1 MQPNELNEL
10 VRQIIN
16 DKHESNNIE
25 LKSAENGCPKKLY
38 DTLSSFSNQDEGG
51 IIIFG
56 IDEKKDYS
64 LVGVYDA
71 QDLQTQINNQCKSM
85 EPIVRPLITIS
96 KIDSKFIL
104 SAEIPGIE
112 ISERPCYYKGKGR
125 ITGSYI
131 RCGDADEQMTDYEIY
146 SYEAY
151 RKKYQDDVRTVE
163 GASFDIINTA
173 LFEKYKANCK
183 NDKPHISNVTDE
195 QFNELM
201 SITKNKKLTIS
212 SIMMFGIYPQ
222 AFFPQLSI
230 VATAIYGTEMGEL
243 GKNGER
249 FIDNKRIEGPITD
262 MIDSAIKFVRNNMRL
277 RTVINPQTGK
287 RTDSFEYPMTAVRE
301 VIVNAIVHR
310 DYSMHT
316 EGMPIQ
322 ITIYSNRLEVKN
334 PGGLYGRLKLD
345 QLGKVQP
352 DTRNPVLATMMETMK
367 LTENRYSGIPTIRSE
382 MEKSGLPAPLF
393 EDRRGNFCV
402 TLYNNREYAECPDKS
417 KNGILE
423 FCSVPRTRNEI
434 AAYVGVSTV
443 SYAIQK
449 YIKPLIES
457 GEIDITNKEKPN
469 SPDQTYYTKADS

>member
-1 MQPNELNEL
+1 
-10 VRQIIN
+10 
-16 DKHESNNIE
+16 
-25 LKSAENGCPKKLY
+25 
-38 DTLSSFSNQDEGG
+38 
-51 IIIFG
+51 
-56 IDEKKDYS
+56 
-64 LVGVYDA
+64 
-71 QDLQTQINNQCKSM
+71 M
-85 EPIVRPLITIS
+85 EPIVSPLITIS

-104 SAEIPGIE
+104 SAEMPGIE

-183 NDKPHISNVTDE
+183 NGKPHISNVTDE

-230 VATAIYGTEMGEL
+230 VATAIYGTEMGNL

-367 LTENRYSGIPTIRSE
+367 LTENRYSGIPTICSG

-402 TLYNNREYAECPDKS
+402 TLYNNREYAEHPDKS

-443 SYAIQK
+443 SYAIK
-449 YIKPLIES
+449 NTLS
-457 GEIDITNKEKPN
+457 R
-469 SPDQTYYTKADS
+469 SLKAAR

>member
-1 MQPNELNEL
+1 MQPNELKDL
-10 VRQIIN
+10 VKQIML

-25 LKSAENGCPKKLY
+25 LKAAKDGCPKKLY
-38 DTLSSFSNQDEGG
+38 DTLSSFSNQDDGG
-51 IIIFG
+51 IIVFG
-56 IDEKKDYS
+56 IDEKSDYS

-71 QDLQTQINNQCKSM
+71 QDLQSQINNQCKSM

-96 KIDSKFIL
+96 KIDEKFVL

-125 ITGSYI
+125 ISGSYI

-151 RKKYQDDVRTVE
+151 RKKYQDDVRTVD
-163 GASFDIINTA
+163 GVSFDVINMA
-173 LFEKYKANCK
+173 LFEEYKINCK
-183 NDKPHISNVTDE
+183 RDKPHISTVTDK

-201 SITKNKKLTIS
+201 SITKNGKLTIS
-212 SIMMFGIYPQ
+212 SIIMFGIYPQ
-222 AFFPQLSI
+222 SFFPQLSI
-230 VATAIYGTEMGEL
+230 IATAIYGTEMGEL

-249 FIDNKRIEGPITD
+249 FVDNKRIEGSISD
-262 MIDSAIKFVRNNMRL
+262 MIDSAIQFVRNNMRVS
-277 RTVINPQTGK
+277 TTINPQTGK
-287 RTDSFEYPMTAVRE
+287 RTDIFEYPMTAVRE

-322 ITIYSNRLEVKN
+322 LTIYSNRLEVKN

-367 LTENRYSGIPTIRSE
+367 LTENRYSGIPTIRTE
-382 MEKSGLPAPLF
+382 MKKAGLPAPVF

-402 TLYNNREYAECPDKS
+402 TLYNDREHIEHSDKS
-417 KNGILE
+417 TEGILE
-423 FCSVPRTRNEI
+423 FCRVPKTRSEI
-434 AAYVGVSTV
+434 AEYLGVSTA
-443 SYAIQK
+443 SYAIKK
-449 YIKPLIES
+449 YIKPLIEK
-457 GEIDITNKEKPN
+457 GEMDITNKETPN
-469 SPDQTYYTKADS
+469 SPKQKYYTKNID